1 MHSVV
6 GRTSPLPHFDVLDG
20 THSLSNTVSSELSD
34 CKIGSLRE
42 SRIVEHLNGISETE
56 TLFTSREISL
66 FSTGEEMAEE
76 SPCQD
81 PDSSSCVDITEM
93 VRKLLESQKEFEDAN
108 DRIWLEIERI
118 TSNL

>member
-1 MHSVV
+1 MHSVA
-6 GRTSPLPHFDVLDG
+6 GRTSLLPPGPSDE
-20 THSLSNTVSSELSD
+20 THSSSNTGSSELSD
-34 CKIGSLRE
+34 CKIISLQE
-42 SRIVEHLNGISETE
+42 SRLVDHLNSMSGTE

-93 VRKLLESQKEFEDAN
+93 VRKLLESKKEFEDAN